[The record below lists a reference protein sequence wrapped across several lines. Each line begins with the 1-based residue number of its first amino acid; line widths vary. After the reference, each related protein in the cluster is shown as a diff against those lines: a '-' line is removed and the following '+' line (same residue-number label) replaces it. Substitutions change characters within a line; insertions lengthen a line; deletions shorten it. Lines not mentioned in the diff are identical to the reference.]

1 VPATAIAIATPTH
14 TALFIGSGRPDLNA
28 VLDLSPEEDSA
39 PAHPGTGIS
48 LAPSKLY
55 EPGGDVS
62 MTEKTEGSS
71 RPGPA
76 RRVLVVE
83 DDGSYRWV
91 LRRLIESAFGEEVA
105 VEETPTGEAALE
117 RAASDPALDLILL
130 DINLP
135 GVDGIEV
142 LRRLRAEDR
151 TRRVPVIVV
160 TSSQEESVV
169 RRAYE
174 AGANSFV
181 SKSDSPEKTLQRL
194 RLLPVYW
201 LELNRLPDE
210 TPDAGRRDA
219 SSASSRSKSSSA
231 GP

>member
-1 VPATAIAIATPTH
+1 
-14 TALFIGSGRPDLNA
+14 
-28 VLDLSPEEDSA
+28 
-39 PAHPGTGIS
+39 
-48 LAPSKLY
+48 
-55 EPGGDVS
+55 
-62 MTEKTEGSS
+62 MTEKTESSS

-91 LRRLIESAFGEEVA
+91 IRRLIESAFGEEVS

-117 RAASDPALDLILL
+117 RAGSDPALDLILL

-142 LRRLRAEDR
+142 LRRLRAEER
-151 TRRVPVIVV
+151 TRGVPVIVV

-201 LELNRLPDE
+201 LELNRLPE
-210 TPDAGRRDA
+210 EAPTPDAARRDTSSSSSRSRT
-219 SSASSRSKSSSA
+219 SSAS
-231 GP
+231 P